1 MTNYAFTTFSQMP
14 TIFIFHDDTHAFA
27 RGVKIERVEQSV
39 FPHLTLEGD
48 LQQTA
53 VGPMEHYTIPGREY
67 CFYDL
72 SVCCDN

>member
-1 MTNYAFTTFSQMP
+1 MP

-27 RGVKIERVEQSV
+27 RGVKIERVQQSV

-53 VGPMEHYTIPGREY
+53 VGPMEHYTIPGRENC
-67 CFYDL
+67 CFIWTIITNLFVVIID
-72 SVCCDN
+72 VCL